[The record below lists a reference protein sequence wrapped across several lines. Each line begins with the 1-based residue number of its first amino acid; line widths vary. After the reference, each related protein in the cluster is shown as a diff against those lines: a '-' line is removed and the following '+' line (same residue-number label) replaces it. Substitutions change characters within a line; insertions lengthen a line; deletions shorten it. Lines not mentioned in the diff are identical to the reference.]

1 MLNRPL
7 SEFYDDNIQR
17 CREEMA
23 ITLLKHS
30 GILYTYAIQ
39 GMLCISSYNIFLY
52 IHS

>member
-30 GILYTYAIQ
+30 GIHMQSKECY
-39 GMLCISSYNIFLY
+39 M
-52 IHS
+52 

>member
-7 SEFYDDNIQR
+7 SEFYDDDIQR

-30 GILYTYAIQ
+30 GTYMQSKELYVAMATF
-39 GMLCISSYNIFLY
+39 LTNIFLH
-52 IHS
+52 I